1 MQDFENDF
9 DAEGFEDEDFA
20 EIDNLIELL
29 NSLPRTEVSVLNQ
42 WRVQQMRFACAMIKR
57 VLRETSSGAG
67 IECKQ
72 HEFDPNVG
80 VVRVE
85 GVSLNIA
92 DIEGF
97 SRAAEFA
104 DNTEIYPLEANKVRM
119 TFTFHGLLTPL
130 DTAE

>member
-1 MQDFENDF
+1 MQDFENSF
-9 DAEGFEDEDFA
+9 DTEGFNDEDFA
-20 EIDNLIELL
+20 EIDKLIEFL
-29 NSLPRTEVSVLNQ
+29 NSLPRTEVSILNQ
-42 WRVQQMRFACAMIKR
+42 QRVQQMRFACAMIKR
-57 VLRETSSGAG
+57 VLRETNSDSK

-85 GVSLNIA
+85 GISLDIV

-97 SRAAEFA
+97 SRASEFA
-104 DNTEIYPLEANKVRM
+104 NNTEIYPLKADKVRM

-130 DTAE
+130 NTAE